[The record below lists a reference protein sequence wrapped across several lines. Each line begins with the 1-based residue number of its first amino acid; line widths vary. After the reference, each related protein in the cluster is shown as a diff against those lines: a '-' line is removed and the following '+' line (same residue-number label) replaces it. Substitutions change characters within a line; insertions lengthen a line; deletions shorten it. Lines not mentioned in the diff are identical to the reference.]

1 MLLGGMGGGRS
12 TSRHFYPAAKGWD
25 ACAGLC
31 IRDRDPALV
40 SNIIF
45 GSRSL
50 RQALR
55 SGSAL
60 AALNRSAHALFIH
73 QTPPDLGCC
82 LWLGRENYR

>member
-1 MLLGGMGGGRS
+1 MLLGGTGRGRS
-12 TSRHFYPAAKGWD
+12 TSRHFSPAAKGWD
-25 ACAGLC
+25 ACAGLY

-40 SNIIF
+40 SNLSF
-45 GSRSL
+45 GSRSPT
-50 RQALR
+50 QALR

-73 QTPPDLGCC
+73 QTPPDLGWC